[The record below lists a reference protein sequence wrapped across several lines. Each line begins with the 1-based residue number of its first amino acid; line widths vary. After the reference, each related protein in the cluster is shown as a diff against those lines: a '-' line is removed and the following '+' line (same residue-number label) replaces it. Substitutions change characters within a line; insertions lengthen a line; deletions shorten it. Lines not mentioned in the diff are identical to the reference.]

1 MWAIE
6 AEGAPTAGMLQV
18 LKEQETELAELE
30 RAAQAWVTTDVAA
43 LNQQAEKLGIQF
55 VVTGGQVP

>member
-18 LKEQETELAELE
+18 LKEQETELSELE
-30 RAAQAWVTTDVAA
+30 RAAQSWVTTDVAA

-55 VVTGGQVP
+55 VVTGGLVP